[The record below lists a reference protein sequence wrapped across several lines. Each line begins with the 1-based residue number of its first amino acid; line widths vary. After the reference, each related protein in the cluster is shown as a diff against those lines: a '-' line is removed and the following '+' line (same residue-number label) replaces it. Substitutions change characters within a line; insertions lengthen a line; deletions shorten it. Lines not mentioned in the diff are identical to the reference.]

1 MASIKAGKTFWITSK
16 TIGKGDEELGALLME
31 KFLYALA
38 RGEEVPERVVLM
50 NDGVKLACE
59 GSAVIADLQALVDAG
74 VSVEACGTCLDY
86 YQLRDKLA
94 VGVAGAMPN
103 TVAEVVASDDVVV
116 IR

>member
-1 MASIKAGKTFWITSK
+1 MANIKTGKTFWITSQG
-16 TIGKGDEELGALLME
+16 IGNGDEELASLLME

-50 NDGVKLACE
+50 NAGVKLACE
-59 GSAVIADLQALVDAG
+59 GSNVIADLQALVDAG

-103 TVAEVVASDDVVV
+103 TVAEVVTSSDVVV